1 MRIFQLLSTIAY
13 GDAVSNDTVAME
25 KAIKQMGYQTR
36 IYAESI
42 VPPLDKKTALAISEL
57 KDVSNDDIIIF
68 HMSTGSHLN
77 FDVAK
82 YPCRKI
88 VVYHNITPP
97 EYFKNND
104 ERFSDICEYGLKGAK
119 SLADK
124 VDYCLAVSEFNKKD
138 LLNMG
143 YKCPIDV
150 LPIIIPMSDYD
161 KAPDK
166 SVVKKYSDDYVNIL
180 FTGRIAPNKK
190 QENLI
195 SAFYY
200 YNRLYNKT

>member
-1 MRIFQLLSTIAY
+1 
-13 GDAVSNDTVAME
+13 
-25 KAIKQMGYQTR
+25 MGYQTR

-124 VDYCLAVSEFNKKD
+124 VDYCLAVSEFNKRICLIWVINA
-138 LLNMG
+138 LLM
-143 YKCPIDV
+143 YFQLLYQC
-150 LPIIIPMSDYD
+150 
-161 KAPDK
+161 
-166 SVVKKYSDDYVNIL
+166 
-180 FTGRIAPNKK
+180 
-190 QENLI
+190 LI
-195 SAFYY
+195 MIKHQT
-200 YNRLYNKT
+200 NQL

>member
-68 HMSTGSHLN
+68 HMSTGSRLN

-97 EYFKNND
+97 EYFKTND
-104 ERFSDICEYGLKGAK
+104 ERFSDICE
-119 SLADK
+119 
-124 VDYCLAVSEFNKKD
+124 
-138 LLNMG
+138 
-143 YKCPIDV
+143 
-150 LPIIIPMSDYD
+150 
-161 KAPDK
+161 
-166 SVVKKYSDDYVNIL
+166 
-180 FTGRIAPNKK
+180 
-190 QENLI
+190 
-195 SAFYY
+195 
-200 YNRLYNKT
+200 

>member
-42 VPPLDKKTALAISEL
+42 VPPLDKKTALPVEEL
-57 KDVSNDDIIIF
+57 KDVSEDDIIIF
-68 HMSTGSHLN
+68 HMSTGSRLN

-82 YPCRKI
+82 YTCRKI

-138 LLNMG
+138 LLDMG

-161 KAPDK
+161 KAPD
-166 SVVKKYSDDYVNIL
+166 
-180 FTGRIAPNKK
+180 P
-190 QENLI
+190 
-195 SAFYY
+195 
-200 YNRLYNKT
+200 

>member
-1 MRIFQLLSTIAY
+1 MKSLSRQA
-13 GDAVSNDTVAME
+13 G
-25 KAIKQMGYQTR
+25 
-36 IYAESI
+36 
-42 VPPLDKKTALAISEL
+42 
-57 KDVSNDDIIIF
+57 
-68 HMSTGSHLN
+68 
-77 FDVAK
+77 
-82 YPCRKI
+82 
-88 VVYHNITPP
+88 
-97 EYFKNND
+97 ND

-190 QENLI
+190 QENLMHKPRSKAMRHI
-195 SAFYY
+195 FLKSD
-200 YNRLYNKT
+200 T